1 MPCTQHLFRTDQG
14 ISSREQGIHPRDQ
27 GIAHGGFRKRM
38 PQPQPAPGKAP
49 RHPRIPR
56 DGFAPPKRNGCGRM
70 RPGFAPPEPE
80 IPVGLEA
87 GIVGGAA
94 CNPPAL

>member
-1 MPCTQHLFRTDQG
+1 MPCTQHLFRADQG
-14 ISSREQGIHPRDQ
+14 ISSREQAIHRCDQ
-27 GIAHGGFRKRM
+27 EIAVRGFRKPM
-38 PQPQPAPGKAP
+38 AQPQPASGKASLP
-49 RHPRIPR
+49 SRIPR
-56 DGFAPPKRNGCGRM
+56 DGFAPPERNGCGRM